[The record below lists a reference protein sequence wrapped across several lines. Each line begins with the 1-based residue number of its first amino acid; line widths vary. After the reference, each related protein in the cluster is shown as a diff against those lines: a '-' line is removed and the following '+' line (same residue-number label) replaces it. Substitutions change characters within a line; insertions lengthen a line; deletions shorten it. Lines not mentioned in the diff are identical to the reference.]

1 MEVLAY
7 DRNLWKFPIFSYQV
21 NSTVESFAAFWLSSK
36 EDKEYT
42 GAVFKLP
49 L

>member
-1 MEVLAY
+1 MC

-21 NSTVESFAAFWLSSK
+21 ISAVESFAGFWLSFE
-36 EDKEYT
+36 EDKEYI
-42 GAVFKLP
+42 GAVLP